1 MKIIKVIHGET
12 DNQLASEKDE
22 FLLNKY
28 DANEFYIKYGSKI
41 TKEALEELYIERLQ
55 NMIPLNPIP
64 NILKN
69 GAKLVFS
76 EFIKDDLK
84 IELQNIVK
92 ETSKLLIDDMKNRSE
107 NLEIISLED
116 ARKKYSNTN
125 KLSIGTYT
133 LHPYNSSR
141 LASLEYYHE
150 KLALEKDDELI
161 ILLGKMGAKKV
172 RIIESI
178 SDKKAANCGVGAK
191 VSNVDGKVNASTSE
205 NESSGKELVVTF
217 QGNAVDIDE
226 NLLKNSIWFSNDSN
240 LISIFESRRFNPNK
254 IEKYTL
260 KSTYTE
266 TFDFNFELAT
276 KYLVTKIDLNASYSS
291 ISQKERYF
299 EVEFGK

>member
-12 DNQLASEKDE
+12 DNELVSEKDE
-22 FLLNKY
+22 FSLNKY
-28 DANEFYIKYGSKI
+28 DANEFYNKYGSEI
-41 TKEALEELYIERLQ
+41 TKEAIKELYMERLE

-69 GAKLVFS
+69 GAKFAFS

-92 ETSKLLIDDMKNRSE
+92 ETSKLLINDMKDRSE
-107 NLEIISLED
+107 NLEVISLKD
-116 ARKKYSNTN
+116 AREKYSNTN

-133 LHPYNSSR
+133 LHPYDSNR

-178 SDKKAANCGVGAK
+178 SDQKAGNCGVGAK
-191 VSNVDGKVNASTSE
+191 VSNVDGNANASTNE
-205 NESSGKELVVTF
+205 NKFSGKELVVEF
-217 QGNAVDIDE
+217 QGNAVDIDG

-240 LISIFESRRFNPNK
+240 LIAIFESRRFNPNK

-266 TFDFNFELAT
+266 TFDFNFELAA
-276 KYLVTKIDLNASYSS
+276 KYLVTKIDLKASYKS